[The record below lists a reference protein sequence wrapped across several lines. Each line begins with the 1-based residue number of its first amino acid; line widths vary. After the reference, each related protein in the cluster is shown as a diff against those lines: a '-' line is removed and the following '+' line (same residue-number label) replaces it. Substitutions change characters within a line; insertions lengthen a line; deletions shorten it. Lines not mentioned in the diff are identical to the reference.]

1 MTKRLLNRK
10 TIIGAVSLLL
20 FVLLFYLY
28 IPNNTG
34 AYTITVWNSALI
46 YFMANIGT
54 AIMLGSCGMVSFAS
68 PAFMGLGAY
77 TSVYICM
84 NYGVNPFITMLIG
97 MLVSMLFAVLIG
109 MALMRLNGTFFT
121 FSTVALCQIA
131 YTVYNGWKPVTGG
144 PNGIPRVPQFTAFG
158 WVAKTYFD
166 NYYVLLTIAI
176 IAFVLANRLGKT
188 NFGRAMNSVRDNEL
202 VAKTTGINVFRT
214 KVTAFA
220 IAAGFAGIAGACL
233 AHSTHYVVSTYFTY
247 SNATMY
253 IIQVMIGGVYN
264 IVGVFAGTILITM
277 LPEWLRP
284 LQEYIKLVYGVGVI
298 LLMIFMPM
306 GIWGLGSDFIKRIKK
321 RYHIKDNVTPI
332 GVLAEDQEVGK

>member
-1 MTKRLLNRK
+1 MKKNLFNKK
-10 TIIGAVSLLL
+10 TIIYLSLSTI
-20 FVLLFYLY
+20 FVALFYFI
-28 IPNNTG
+28 IPKNTG
-34 AYTITVWNSALI
+34 AYTITVWNSAFI
-46 YFMANIGT
+46 YFIANIGT

-68 PAFMGLGAY
+68 PAFMGLGAF

-84 NYGVNPFITMLIG
+84 HFDVNPFISMFLG
-97 MLVSMLFAVLIG
+97 MLMAMLMAALIG

-144 PNGIPRVPQFTAFG
+144 PNGIPMVPSFSLFG
-158 WVAKTYFD
+158 WTAKQYVD
-166 NYYVLLTIAI
+166 NFYVLITIAI
-176 IAFVLANRLGKT
+176 ICGIIALRLQKT
-188 NFGRAMNSVRDNEL
+188 NFGRAMNSIRDNEL
-202 VAKTTGINVFRT
+202 VAKTNGVNVFKT
-214 KVTAFA
+214 KVIAFT

-264 IVGVFAGTILITM
+264 IIGVFAGTILITM

-306 GIWGLGSDFIKRIKK
+306 GVFGLGSNLIKRIKK
-321 RYHIKDNVTPI
+321 RFNIKDKVTTI
-332 GVLAEDQEVGK
+332 GVEELEQEVYE